1 MRRNSRRTSIAFLA
15 HARQTV
21 LALAPYATYRYGPPW
36 GLCGGHPGERGDSA
50 SVTVEPFV
58 NGQVH
63 CEQGRQSKSSRR
75 APAAMALQPSA
86 IPRPSS
92 ATSPTGASTS
102 APQQRSISTVPRVS
116 QLGDERT
123 AIGRPSVL
131 PAAPIQVASARVSFS
146 CSGRTAYRSWSVGAV
161 AKAIWPKKRA

>member
-1 MRRNSRRTSIAFLA
+1 MVGEILRPAYATDRVECVETFGQCLLDLVRIDERIEERCHGHSRR
-15 HARQTV
+15 HRV
-21 LALAPYATYRYGPPW
+21 YP
-36 GLCGGHPGERGDSA
+36 D
-50 SVTVEPFV
+50 
-58 NGQVH
+58 
-63 CEQGRQSKSSRR
+63 
-75 APAAMALQPSA
+75 PAAVERDLADGR
-86 IPRPSS
+86 IDF
-92 ATSPTGASTS
+92 ST
-102 APQQRSISTVPRVS
+102 QQRSISTVPRVS